1 MNPTRRASPPPP
13 VTRSAWRAEARASL
27 DGAALDARL
36 REIADLESGEHLRS
50 SFLARMGRGVEPVV
64 APLGW
69 DWKIGMATI
78 AAFPARE
85 LIVSSLNI
93 IYDLGEEGGE
103 GGTTLRSKL
112 REARRPDGSPTFTI
126 AVALS
131 ILVFVAL
138 CCQCASTLAV
148 MYRETH
154 ALRWPILAFTYLT
167 VLAYVGALVTYQIAT
182 AAGL

>member
-1 MNPTRRASPPPP
+1 
-13 VTRSAWRAEARASL
+13 VEARNSL
-27 DGAALDARL
+27 DGPELQSRL
-36 REIADLESGEHLRS
+36 QEISNLESGAQLRNS
-50 SFLARMGRGVEPVV
+50 VLARMGRAVEPVV

-69 DWKIGMATI
+69 DWKVGMAAI

-93 IYDLGEEGGE
+93 IYDLGDEGDEEGAA
-103 GGTTLRSKL
+103 LASKL
-112 REARRPDGSPTFTI
+112 REAHRADGSPTFSI

-148 MYRETH
+148 MYRETR
-154 ALRWPILAFTYLT
+154 AIRWPLLAFTYLT
-167 VLAYVGALVTYQIAT
+167 LLAYTGALVTYQIAT